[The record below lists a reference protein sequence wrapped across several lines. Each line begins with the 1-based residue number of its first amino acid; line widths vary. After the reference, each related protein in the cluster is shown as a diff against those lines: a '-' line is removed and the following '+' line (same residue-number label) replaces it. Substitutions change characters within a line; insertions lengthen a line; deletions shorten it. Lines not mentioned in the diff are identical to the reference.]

1 MFGRKLG
8 IAFILTCVLLMAVAV
23 PVLAVDYEPGVSVGD
38 GADYGNYLLD
48 GEQGAENWTRFGV
61 TAVSGSEVTVTVYTA
76 YMDGTDETVDKVY
89 DVEAGTVDGEA
100 KDFPGALI
108 IAANLNE
115 GDALPLAVSGYT
127 VNTTETRTYLGVSRS
142 VNVVSYEYTD
152 ADAGYTISETY
163 VYDQASGILLE
174 MEGETSGAYV
184 SEYSYSITFTDIF
197 EEPEP
202 TPTPTPSEGVPV
214 EYIYVGVIVVV
225 IVIVVIAVVALKK
238 R

>member
-1 MFGRKLG
+1 MSNLKLG
-8 IAFILTCVLLMAVAV
+8 IAFALTCVLLMAIAV

-38 GADYGNYLLD
+38 GADYGNYLMD
-48 GEQGAENWTRFGV
+48 GEQGAENWTRIGV
-61 TAVSGSEVTVTVYTA
+61 TAVSGSEVTVTVYTSNI
-76 YMDGTDETVDKVY
+76 DGTDETVEKVY
-89 DVEAGTVDGEA
+89 DLEAGTEDGVPMA
-100 KDFPGALI
+100 FPGSWI

-115 GDALPLAVSGYT
+115 SDALPPVDAGYT
-127 VNTTETRTYLGVSRS
+127 IEKTETRTYLGVSRS

-184 SEYSYSITFTDIF
+184 SEYSHSITFTDVF

-202 TPTPTPSEGVPV
+202 TPTPEPTEGIPI
-214 EYIYVGVIVVV
+214 EYIYVAVIVVV
-225 IVIVVIAVVALKK
+225 IVIVVIAIVLKK
-238 R
+238 K